1 MPPTLS
7 NPFPR
12 INTDH
17 ADRPDDERRRRVTED
32 VRRAIP
38 FTETAGLEVDVY
50 TPTRVVVAVDDR
62 EALHNHVGTFHA
74 ALLSLLAETASGLVV
89 ALNVRDPAVPI
100 LRSMD
105 VDFRRLATGRLTAT
119 AELSDSEAARIRE
132 RPIGKVNVEVAV
144 ATAAG
149 TAPIDAAMHWAWI
162 PADKLSTDE

>member
-1 MPPTLS
+1 MASTLT

-12 INTDH
+12 IHDDH
-17 ADRPDDERRRRVTED
+17 AGLPDTERRERVTED
-32 VRRAIP
+32 VHRAIP
-38 FTETAGLEVDVY
+38 FTETAEVEVEVY

-105 VDFRRLATGRLTAT
+105 VEFRRLATGRLTPEADLPEGEAT
-119 AELSDSEAARIRE
+119 RIRD
-132 RPIGKVNVEVAV
+132 RPIGKIDVEVTV
-144 ATAAG
+144 STAAG
-149 TAPIDAAMHWAWI
+149 TAPIDALMHWAWI
-162 PADKLSTDE
+162 PASKLSTE